1 MMVKK
6 SDPYLK
12 QIYKYWN
19 EIISMYLSFKNRKPI
34 IEFNPNRI
42 RIIAYPAKEYLE
54 GLSDRTREDAKK
66 AYYEASVAD
75 SIMLFVRDEK
85 REILRSYI
93 FPHSDV
99 EEAS

>member
-54 GLSDRTREDAKK
+54 GLSDRTREDAKRPIMK
-66 AYYEASVAD
+66 QAWLIQSCFLSAMKRGCHV
-75 SIMLFVRDEK
+75 SI
-85 REILRSYI
+85 
-93 FPHSDV
+93 SDY
-99 EEAS
+99 

>member
-1 MMVKK
+1 MARIQDGNRCGKIGLIVAKWYK
-6 SDPYLK
+6 REFFLTYYRSSGYL
-12 QIYKYWN
+12 
-19 EIISMYLSFKNRKPI
+19 
-34 IEFNPNRI
+34 NRI

-66 AYYEASVAD
+66 VYREASAAD

-85 REILRSYI
+85 RGILRSYI
-93 FPHSDV
+93 FPRSDV

>member
-1 MMVKK
+1 MAQK

-12 QIYKYWN
+12 KIDKYWN
-19 EIISMYLSFKNRKPI
+19 EITSIYLAFQKRKPV
-34 IEFNPNRI
+34 IEFEPNRI
-42 RIIAYPAKEYLE
+42 RIIAYPAQEYLD
-54 GLSDRTREDAKK
+54 GLSDRTRDDAKRV
-66 AYYEASVAD
+66 YREASATD

-93 FPHSDV
+93 FPRSDV

>member
-1 MMVKK
+1 MAQK

-12 QIYKYWN
+12 KIDQYWT
-19 EIISMYLSFKNRKPI
+19 EIISMYLAFQKRKPI
-34 IEFNPNRI
+34 IEFDPIRI

-66 AYYEASVAD
+66 VYREASAAD
-75 SIMLFVRDEK
+75 SIMLFVRDQK

-93 FPHSDV
+93 FPRSDV